1 MNLDKFSNRVDS
13 MKSKANWVILKE
25 GKNRFRFL
33 CKEGEESPWREG
45 YRHFIPKEYATEDLP
60 RTLIC
65 LGDDCPCCK
74 LVDELR
80 KKGSEKQAEML
91 KAQPRFLWPVLFRDA
106 PVNDAG
112 ELCIKVYEMPQ
123 TVFSGL
129 GKVFQEWGE
138 DFTDKDIGYDIE
150 VIKTSNAG
158 QFTKYE
164 EHAVTQR
171 DKGTMTI
178 VKSPLND
185 EELFLVANSYPDM
198 DAEIMPPDRAIY
210 EAIYAS
216 ILGEPTV
223 TPPSRRSAT
232 PVAAAPVTPKVP
244 STTVDEVC
252 DQFGEAYDSE
262 VDECIECPDA
272 EDCKAE
278 LAKKSTLRSPR
289 KSVK

>member
-1 MNLDKFSNRVDS
+1 

-60 RTLIC
+60 RTLLC
-65 LGDDCPCCK
+65 LGDNCPLCK

-80 KKGSEKQAEML
+80 KKGSEKQGDML
-91 KAQPRFLWPVLFRDA
+91 RAQARFLWPVLFRDA

-138 DFTDKDIGYDIE
+138 DFTDKDTGYDVE

-164 EHAVTQR
+164 AHALAQR

-178 VKSPLND
+178 VKSPLNE
-185 EELFLVANSYPDM
+185 EELFLVANSYPDL
-198 DAEIMPPDRAIY
+198 DAEITPPDRSIY
-210 EAIYAS
+210 EAIFAS

-223 TPPSRRSAT
+223 TPPSRR
-232 PVAAAPVTPKVP
+232 APVTTTPPVPPAPKAAA
-244 STTVDEVC
+244 TTVDEGVC

-278 LAKKSTLRSPR
+278 LAKKSQLRSPR
-289 KSVK
+289 KKIT